1 MLKMLGLD
9 RLASLVSR
17 KVLYLWVRTKVF
29 PQDLSALNLNPDQ
42 PVCYVLQTRQ
52 LSPLLVLEN
61 ETQALKLP
69 RALSRMKGGGLKE
82 ESSFFFLTRAE
93 KPTLLQPN
101 RFETSP
107 RLKRLVE
114 AVQATPG
121 MDVQL
126 VPVTILWG
134 RSPDKENSLVKIL
147 FTDSWA
153 TPGVLKQL
161 FTVMLHGR
169 QTIVKFNDPV
179 SLRALVDE
187 NLGEERTLRKLSR
200 VLRVHFRRQREM
212 AIGPDLSHRRTQVN
226 SLLSSVTVER
236 AIADEALAKSQPID
250 KVRENARRY
259 ALEIAADYSY
269 PTIRAYEVFLN
280 WLWTRLY
287 DGVDIRRLDEVAN
300 IAPGHEII
308 YVPCHRSH
316 IDYLLLSYV
325 IFTHGMMVPHI
336 AAGANLNLPVVGGI
350 LRRGGAF
357 FLRRSFKGNNLY
369 AAVFNEYM
377 HMMISKGF
385 PMEYFIEGGRS
396 RTGRL
401 LQPKG
406 GMLAM
411 TLQSYLRDHSRPIVF
426 IPIYFGYER
435 VMEGKTYV
443 AELSGKPKEK
453 ESIFGLL
460 KTVRAIERVFGKVH
474 VNFGEPIYLEGVL
487 DQLHQGWRDEAL
499 DPAVKTPWLS
509 QAVDTLSNQIVT
521 RINSAAVANP
531 IALLSLVLLSTP
543 KQSMDEEKLVEQLD
557 LYQLLMTEVPYS
569 DRIGLSEL
577 NGRQLLEYGSRM
589 KILQR
594 MQHPL
599 GNVVVTQP
607 EQAMMLTYFRN
618 NILHMFTI
626 PALIACYLTHNA
638 ELTRQQL
645 IELIGNVYPFLQ
657 SELFL
662 HWQQGELAGVISRY
676 IDVYVAQG
684 LLTERREVD
693 LVYAPRRNS
702 PEFVKLEVL
711 AQAVQQNL
719 ERYYITIALLT
730 QQGSGKITQNQLEE
744 LCSLFAQRLSLL
756 HEFSA
761 PEFFDQAIFRNFIQ
775 TLSRAGL
782 LRNCDSGTLVFDV
795 RLQTTADEALFVL
808 PAEIRQT
815 IHQMTRIDE
824 GVMQAAL
831 QASAEK
837 TAAKQKQQEKKAA

>member
-1 MLKMLGLD
+1 MLKILGLD
-9 RLASLVSR
+9 RLAALVSR

-29 PQDLSALNLNPDQ
+29 PQDLSSLNLNPDQ

-61 ETQALKLP
+61 ETQELKLP
-69 RALSRMKGGGLKE
+69 RALSRMKSGWLKE
-82 ESSFFFLTRAE
+82 DRSFFFLTRAE

-101 RFETSP
+101 RFEYSP
-107 RLKRLVE
+107 RLKRLIHE
-114 AVQATPG
+114 VQTDSSL
-121 MDVQL
+121 DVQL

-134 RSPDKENSLVKIL
+134 RSPDKQNSLVKIL

-161 FTVMLHGR
+161 FTILLHGR

-187 NLGEERTLRKLSR
+187 NLGEERTLRKLAR
-200 VLRVHFRRQREM
+200 VLRVHFHRQREM

-226 SLLSSVTVER
+226 SLLRAPSVAQ
-236 AIADEALAKSQPID
+236 AISDEALAKSVPQD
-250 KVRENARRY
+250 KAYENARRY

-269 PTIRAYEVFLN
+269 PIIRSLEVFLN

-287 DGVDIRRLDEVAN
+287 DGVDVQRLDEVAN
-300 IAPGHEII
+300 IAPGHEVI

-336 AAGANLNLPVVGGI
+336 AAGANLNLPVVGSI
-350 LRRGGAF
+350 LRGGGAF

-411 TLQSYLRDHSRPIVF
+411 TLQSYMRDHSRPIVF
-426 IPIYFGYER
+426 VPIYFGYER

-443 AELSGKPKEK
+443 AELLGKPKEK
-453 ESIFGLL
+453 ESIFGLI
-460 KTVRAIERVFGKVH
+460 KTLRDIERVFGKVH
-474 VNFGEPIYLEGVL
+474 VNFGQPIYLNTLL
-487 DQLHQGWRDEAL
+487 DQQHPNWKEESGNAGG
-499 DPAVKTPWLS
+499 KTPWVVNT
-509 QAVDTLSNQIVT
+509 VDTLANQIVT

-531 IALLSLVLLSTP
+531 ITLLSLALLSTP
-543 KQSMDEEKLVEQLD
+543 KQAMDEEKLVEQLD
-557 LYQLLMTEVPYS
+557 LYRLLLTEVPYS
-569 DRIGLSEL
+569 DRIGLTEL
-577 NGRQLLEYGSRM
+577 DGKALIEYGARM

-594 MQHPL
+594 VPHPL

-618 NILHMFTI
+618 NILHMYTV

-638 ELTRQQL
+638 ELTRQQI

-662 HWQQGELAGVISRY
+662 HWQQNELAGVISRY
-676 IDVYVAQG
+676 IDVYVQQG
-684 LLTERREVD
+684 LLTERPEVD
-693 LVYAPRRNS
+693 LVFAPRRNS

-730 QQGSGKITQNQLEE
+730 RQGSGKITQNQLEE

-761 PEFFDQAIFRNFIQ
+761 PEFFDQTIFRNFIQ
-775 TLSRAGL
+775 TLSKAGL
-782 LRNCDSGTLVFDV
+782 LKKCENDLLVFDV
-795 RLQTTADEALFVL
+795 RLQATADEALFVL

-815 IHQMTRIDE
+815 IHQMTRIDQDA
-824 GVMQAAL
+824 MQAAL
-831 QASAEK
+831 KASAEK
-837 TAAKQKQQEKKAA
+837 TAAKKAEKKAA

>member
-1 MLKMLGLD
+1 MLKILGLD

-29 PQDLSALNLNPDQ
+29 PQDLAALNLKPDQ

-52 LSPLLVLEN
+52 LSSLLVLEN
-61 ETQALKLP
+61 ETQTLKLP
-69 RALSRMKGGGLKE
+69 RPLNRMKSGWLKE
-82 ESSFFFLTRAE
+82 DRSFFFLTRAD
-93 KPTLLQPN
+93 KPSLLQPN

-107 RLKRLVE
+107 RLKRLISAVE
-114 AVQATPG
+114 ADSTL
-121 MDVQL
+121 DVQL

-153 TPGVLKQL
+153 TPGMLKQW

-187 NLGEERTLRKLSR
+187 KLGEERTLRKLSR

-226 SLLSSVTVER
+226 SLLSSTNVEQ
-236 AIADEALAKSQPID
+236 AIAAEAQAKALPVD
-250 KVRENARRY
+250 KVRTDARRY

-269 PTIRAYEVFLN
+269 PTIRAYEVFLT

-287 DGVDIRRLDEVAN
+287 DGVDVRRLDEVAN

-377 HMMISKGF
+377 HMMISGGF

-426 IPIYFGYER
+426 VPIYFGYER

-453 ESIFGLL
+453 ESVFGLL
-460 KTVRAIERVFGKVH
+460 KTLRDIERVFGKVH
-474 VNFGEPIYLEGVL
+474 VNFGQPIYLEGLL
-487 DQLHQGWRDEAL
+487 DQVHQGWRNETV
-499 DPAVKTPWLS
+499 DPEVKTPWLT
-509 QAVDTLSNQIVT
+509 QTVDTLANQIVT

-557 LYQLLMTEVPYS
+557 LYRLLMTEVPYS

-577 NGRQLLEYGSRM
+577 NGRQVLDYGERM
-589 KILQR
+589 KVLQR
-594 MQHPL
+594 MKHPL

-618 NILHMFTI
+618 NILHLYTI

-662 HWQQGELAGVISRY
+662 HWQQSELAPVISRY

-730 QQGSGKITQNQLEE
+730 QQGSGRITRQQLEE

-775 TLSRAGL
+775 TLSRSGL
-782 LRNCDSGTLVFDV
+782 LRQGDGDTLVFDV
-795 RLQTTADEALFVL
+795 RLQATADEALFVL

-824 GVMQAAL
+824 SALQAAL
-831 QASAEK
+831 LASAEK
-837 TAAKQKQQEKKAA
+837 TAKKLQEKKAG